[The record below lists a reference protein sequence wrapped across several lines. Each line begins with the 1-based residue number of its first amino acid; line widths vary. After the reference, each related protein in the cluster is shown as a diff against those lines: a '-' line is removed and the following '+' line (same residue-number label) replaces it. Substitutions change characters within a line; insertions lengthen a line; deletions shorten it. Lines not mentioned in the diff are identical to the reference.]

1 MSLRSLRERWLQV
14 GAYELVGLAVV
25 APLYGVFF
33 DGGASEGAV
42 LIIALFLPEVGWSV
56 VHNWLFDRAEWRF
69 FHRVASDRP
78 HCWRIIHAA
87 SHEVTAA
94 IVTLPVIMVVT
105 GHGLSQALIID
116 IWLGLCYGIYAYLF
130 HIVYDRLRP
139 VPAPVVLTVLQ
150 GEAAHLARAPG
161 RGSPAD
167 KRGAGA
173 AEQQFG
179 HNALQ
184 RRREDK
190 AGLVIDPGF
199 QPFAGM
205 REPPYP
211 RIGRIGWPGEVGI
224 VDRGDLLRQQ
234 IPQRIEQDVG
244 FGAGRRPAERSL
256 RSGTRALDFDRDEM
270 GALQLD
276 GAQHRGAGI
285 AGGMQVEGQRMGNG
299 LDREKREHERGKAM
313 GLRRHPGLGRGG

>member
-33 DGGASEGAV
+33 DGGVSEGAL
-42 LIIALFLPEVGWSV
+42 LIIALFLPEVLWSV
-56 VHNWLFDRAEWRF
+56 VHNWLFDRAEWRL

-78 HCWRIIHAA
+78 HRWRIIHAI
-87 SHEVTAA
+87 SHEVSAA
-94 IVTLPVIMVVT
+94 MVTLPVIMIVT
-105 GHGLSQALIID
+105 GHGLWQALIID
-116 IWLGLCYGIYAYLF
+116 IWLGVFYGLYAYLF

-150 GEAAHLARAPG
+150 GEAAHLARATG

-167 KRGAGA
+167 KRRAGA

-179 HNALQ
+179 HHALQ

-190 AGLVIDPGF
+190 AGLEIDPGF
-199 QPFAGM
+199 QPLAGM
-205 REPPYP
+205 GEPAHA
-211 RIGRIGWPGEVGI
+211 RIGGLWRAGEVGI
-224 VDRGDLLRQQ
+224 VDRGDGLGQQ
-234 IPQRIEQDVG
+234 IPQRIEQDIG
-244 FGAGRRPAERSL
+244 FGPGRGPAERSL

-270 GALQLD
+270 AALQLD
-276 GAQHRGAGI
+276 SAEHRGAGI

-299 LDREKREHERGKAM
+299 LDREKRQHERGKAAA
-313 GLRRHPGLGRGG
+313 LRRHPGPGQGG

>member
-14 GAYELVGLAVV
+14 GAYELIGLAVA

-33 DGGASEGAV
+33 DGGASEGAIV
-42 LIIALFLPEVGWSV
+42 IIALFLPEILWSV
-56 VHNWLFDRAEWRF
+56 THNWLFDRAEWRLF
-69 FHRVASDRP
+69 RRVASDRP
-78 HCWRIIHAA
+78 HRWRVVHAI

-94 IVTLPVIMVVT
+94 IICLPVIMLVT
-105 GHGLSQALIID
+105 GMGVWEALIVD
-116 IWLGLCYGIYAYLF
+116 IWLGVFYGVYAYLF
-130 HIVYDRLRP
+130 HIGYDRLRP
-139 VPAPVVLTVLQ
+139 VRGPVVLTVLKGAEVHRGAVAQ
-150 GEAAHLARAPG
+150 GSAR
-161 RGSPAD
+161 D
-167 KRGAGA
+167 KRRAGT

-199 QPFAGM
+199 QPLAGM
-205 REPPYP
+205 REPAHA

-224 VDRGDLLRQQ
+224 IDRGDLLRQQ
-234 IPQRIEQDVG
+234 IPQRIEQDIG

-276 GAQHRGAGI
+276 GAEHRGAGI

-299 LDREKREHERGKAM
+299 LHREKRQHERGKAAA
-313 GLRRHPGLGRGG
+313 LRRHPGLGRGG